1 MIALLRHQRPAPV
14 GPLRKPVPRGASRL
28 VVREPLRKRLPRP
41 SLSGLKRLAWPLLL
55 LGLGFGAYEL
65 GQRLLPYADQPIA
78 QVNVQGDLQY
88 VSRAAVAALVGTRP
102 AVQRE
107 VTIDEITTEVD
118 TTAPGPA
125 GGTSGAGGPVTSDGS
140 NTTVSGGT
148 ITLAAP
154 LTTADGVLRADT
166 IIADSVIASNYT
178 PGAGNV
184 W

>member
-1 MIALLRHQRPAPV
+1 MTVRHDPA
-14 GPLRKPVPRGASRL
+14 GPLDEQAAAAARVHHLETAGGTARETAPPLVHGADPRLGHAGSAA
-28 VVREPLRKRLPRP
+28 P
-41 SLSGLKRLAWPLLL
+41 GLLAL
-55 LGLGFGAYEL
+55 
-65 GQRLLPYADQPIA
+65 QRSAG
-78 QVNVQGDLQY
+78 N
-88 VSRAAVAALVGTRP
+88 AAVAALVGTRS

-107 VTIDEITTEVD
+107 VTIDEIATEVD
-118 TTAPGPA
+118 APAPGPT
-125 GGTSGAGGPVTSDGS
+125 GGTSGPGGPVTSDGS